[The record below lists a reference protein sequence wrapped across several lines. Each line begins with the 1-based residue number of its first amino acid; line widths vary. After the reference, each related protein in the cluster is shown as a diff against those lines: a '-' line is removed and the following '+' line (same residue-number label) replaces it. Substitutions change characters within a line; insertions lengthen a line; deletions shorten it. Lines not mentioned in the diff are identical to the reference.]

1 MRDNEGVP
9 ALFLLLLAAAC
20 VSMTHLLPRW
30 RGQVHSPAASLL
42 LWQAVSVT
50 AILAGVLLAPIA
62 VLGVVRDGS
71 ELPDPGAHLPM
82 LLVAIVVSGV
92 LLGRLAVRGHRVG
105 TALRTSRRHHRE
117 LIDLLAVDPG
127 RQALPDVRR
136 WRALGSPPRSLT
148 VLAHAV
154 PTAYCVPGLSSRVV
168 VSDAVAEQLGPV
180 GLQAV
185 LAHEVTHLRQRHDL
199 ILEFFTVL
207 HTAVPAG
214 LRSDRGLSR
223 GRLLVEILADR
234 GAEQAVGATP
244 VARAIVL
251 LADAPHP
258 AGAMGTGGAP
268 ALARLE
274 RLADTRSYTAQT
286 VLLSAVSALLVALP
300 LVITAWALAGS

>member
-1 MRDNEGVP
+1 MP
-9 ALFLLLLAAAC
+9 ALFLLLIAAAC
-20 VSMTHLLPRW
+20 VLTTHLLPRW
-30 RGQVHSPAASLL
+30 RGQERAPGSSLL
-42 LWQAVSVT
+42 LWQAISIA
-50 AILAGVLLAPIA
+50 AILAGVLLAPVA
-62 VLGVVRDGS
+62 VLGVVRDGPD
-71 ELPDPGAHLPM
+71 LPDPAAHLPL

-105 TALRTSRRHHRE
+105 TALRTSRRRHRE

-127 RQALPDVRR
+127 GEPLPDVRR
-136 WRALGSPPRSLT
+136 WRALGSGPRSLT
-148 VLAHAV
+148 VLAHAT

-168 VSDAVAEQLGPV
+168 VSDTVGKQLGPV

-214 LRSDRGLSR
+214 FRSDRGLSD

-234 GAEQAVGATP
+234 GAEHLVGRTP

-258 AGAMGTGGAP
+258 EGAMGSGGAS
-268 ALARLE
+268 AVARLE
-274 RLADTRSYTAQT
+274 RLADARSYTAQ
-286 VLLSAVSALLVALP
+286 ALLVGVVSGLLIALP
-300 LVITAWALAGS
+300 LVVTGWALVRG